1 MELTKTDI
9 VQIVNWGEAEHSQVA
24 LDFMAEVKKQLGID
38 IVACYCDSGQEVLFD
53 DPSCATQVID
63 PANARLVNLLFIN
76 MYLRGFGN
84 PDDLIKRYNDDIL
97 RIFKNAV
104 AANGE
109 QIDYPRFYSPEE
121 TRYYGWNKS
130 VKGKCDM
137 SKVIRPAGPA
147 TDKCYISAESF
158 DSLALWHYLSREMKN
173 FNALPEVIAVCGNIY
188 YGWSQRYD
196 RPAAFVILPESRF
209 HSITANEKK
218 AIIAEFLKHLHVIDK
233 CNIVR
238 ADEFLTVFTTWDA
251 LSDEQK
257 FAFARDCPRR

>member
-1 MELTKTDI
+1 
-9 VQIVNWGEAEHSQVA
+9 
-24 LDFMAEVKKQLGID
+24 
-38 IVACYCDSGQEVLFD
+38 
-53 DPSCATQVID
+53 
-63 PANARLVNLLFIN
+63 
-76 MYLRGFGN
+76 
-84 PDDLIKRYNDDIL
+84 
-97 RIFKNAV
+97 
-104 AANGE
+104 
-109 QIDYPRFYSPEE
+109 
-121 TRYYGWNKS
+121 
-130 VKGKCDM
+130 M

-147 TDKCYISAESF
+147 TDKCCISAESF

-173 FNALPEVIAVCGNIY
+173 FNALPEVIAVCGNVY